1 MGEGNPKSHTALM
14 PYTTDRDKLDSSFL
28 KRSVKLLECQKTMVS
43 YHHQRGMSIH
53 SLSKLFRVSRRTI
66 QFILYPE
73 RQAKNLEDRQ
83 KRGGTRQY
91 YDKEKH
97 KEYMKTHRSYKHKTL
112 KK

>member
-1 MGEGNPKSHTALM
+1 M
-14 PYTTDRDKLDSSFL
+14 PYTTDKDKLESSFL
-28 KRSVKLLECQKTMVS
+28 KRSVKLIACQKVMVQ
-43 YHHQRGMSIH
+43 YHHLKGMSIH
-53 SLSKLFRVSRRTI
+53 NLSKLFKVSRRTI

-73 RQAKNLEDRQ
+73 RQTKNLEDRA